1 MRSNKFFLG
10 CSCSVLALLAA
21 CSTPPKP
28 PAPIPEAQP
37 ALEVPAPVPT
47 WYSARALDASTAKY
61 LALGYGSG
69 ASAEVARNVAIRE
82 IAQFMQAEVESNSS
96 DIRRESYDGAR
107 LSYWSQSDSEL
118 FVRSSA
124 QLSGLDLLKQ
134 EQAGGTY
141 YVAMT
146 YDLRSLPLRIAASGC
161 NTEDNAAWSVYAQAS
176 RLGQQLRDSGCSAGW
191 QLRNSDGIWFVDYA
205 GTPFVLP
212 ANELPNLLFANSRH
226 AELVLDLQ
234 PSANLRHGDFYHLNL
249 NNQAPGYLSIFHV
262 DQFGNT
268 QMLVANE
275 YQDSA
280 GSLTFPNLEDYDGL
294 IAFTNKGVSGYS
306 QDLLLAT
313 LCPKADP
320 RLEEHLPVAE
330 RDSNLLDSSTRR
342 FGQLL
347 NDIRDCAVASARLSI
362 QPS

>member
-1 MRSNKFFLG
+1 MPRSKFCLG
-10 CSCSVLALLAA
+10 CLSLALLAA
-21 CSTPPKP
+21 CSTPSKP
-28 PAPIPEAQP
+28 VP
-37 ALEVPAPVPT
+37 ALEVSPTPEIQAPVPD

-69 ASAEVARNVAIRE
+69 ASLEAARNEAIKE
-82 IAQFMQAEVESNSS
+82 IAQRIQINVESNSS
-96 DIRRESYDGAR
+96 AAAGETRDGDN
-107 LSYWSQSDSEL
+107 LSYWSKSDSEL

-124 QLSGLDLLKQ
+124 KLSGLDLLKQ
-134 EQAGGTY
+134 ELAGGTY

-146 YDLRSLPLRIAASGC
+146 YDLRSLPVRIAAAGC
-161 NTEDNAAWSVYAQAS
+161 NPEANAAWSAYAQAS
-176 RLGQQLRDSGCSAGW
+176 RLGQQLRESGCSAGW

-212 ANELPNLLFANSRH
+212 SNELPNLLFANSKQ
-226 AELVLDLQ
+226 AEFALDLQ
-234 PSANLRHGDFYHLNL
+234 PSTNLKNGDFYHLNL
-249 NNQAPGYLSIFHV
+249 SNQNPGYLSIFHV

-347 NDIRDCAVASARLSI
+347 DDIRDCVVASARLNI

>member
-1 MRSNKFFLG
+1 MLKSKFCLG
-10 CSCSVLALLAA
+10 CLSLALLAA
-21 CSTPPKP
+21 CSTSPKP
-28 PAPIPEAQP
+28 APAPESQPELQASIPA
-37 ALEVPAPVPT
+37 
-47 WYSARALDASTAKY
+47 WYSNGTLDDTTAEY
-61 LALGYGSG
+61 LVLGYGSG
-69 ASAEVARNVAIRE
+69 ASLEAARNEAIKE
-82 IAQFMQAEVESNSS
+82 IAQRIQINVESNSS
-96 DIRRESYDGAR
+96 AAAGETRDGDN
-107 LSYWSQSDSEL
+107 LSYWSKSDSEL

-146 YDLRSLPLRIAASGC
+146 YDLRSLPVRIAAAGC
-161 NTEDNAAWSVYAQAS
+161 NPEDDAAWSAYAQAS
-176 RLGQQLRDSGCSAGW
+176 RLGQQLLDSGCSAGW

-212 ANELPNLLFANSRH
+212 ANELPNLLFANSKQ
-226 AELVLDLQ
+226 AEFALDLQ
-234 PSANLRHGDFYHLNL
+234 PSTNLKNGDFYHLNL
-249 NNQAPGYLSIFHV
+249 SNQAPGYLSIFHV

-294 IAFTNKGVSGYS
+294 IAFTNKGVRGYS

-313 LCPKADP
+313 LCPKSEP
-320 RLEEHLPVAE
+320 KLEEHLPVAE

-347 NDIRDCAVASARLSI
+347 DDIRDCAVASARLNI